1 MNPPRKLELRGE
13 GGEDY
18 RESGIYR
25 AVSLKYKLF
34 PTSEKVVVVIKSSK
48 YLKKTYLNRLEL
60 ERLDV
65 DAFHGNN

>member
-48 YLKKTYLNRLEL
+48 YLKKNVFKQIRIRTP
-60 ERLDV
+60 
-65 DAFHGNN
+65 

>member
-48 YLKKTYLNRLEL
+48 YLKKKRI
-60 ERLDV
+60 
-65 DAFHGNN
+65 